1 MYVWTLLALDACL
14 PASLRSLSS
23 LFPLLVARLCPLLVA
38 VVLLLCPS
46 PDEPPENCSAGPKD
60 PGNLFNWQATIMG
73 PAGSPYEGGVFFLDA
88 TFPPDY
94 PFKVPPRTTAGG
106 LPAGLAPP
114 PPMLVA

>member
-1 MYVWTLLALDACL
+1 M
-14 PASLRSLSS
+14 
-23 LFPLLVARLCPLLVA
+23 ARLCPLLVA

-94 PFKVPPRTTAGG
+94 PFKVPPPRLVATTARVAAC
-106 LPAGLAPP
+106 LPAL
-114 PPMLVA
+114 LLLLLRKCWWHD